1 MSHTPDPSKP
11 AAPPAKANYPD
22 HPEASPVAGKPGEA
36 SARKVTEAG
45 TELDAELPGSAGNN
59 SLSVSPKDV
68 MPGDASAR
76 DLMTRHLDSTDPEER
91 QQERLDDAN
100 DLSFPASDP
109 PAVTGGITR
118 IERPSQPSPP

>member
-1 MSHTPDPSKP
+1 MSHAPDPSRS
-11 AAPPAKANYPD
+11 ATPPAQACHPD
-22 HPEASPVAGKPGEA
+22 HPESPPLAGKPGEPG
-36 SARKVTEAG
+36 SKSGSEAG
-45 TELDAELPGSAGNN
+45 ADLPGSAGNN

-76 DLMTRHLDSTDPEER
+76 DLTTRHLDSTDPDER